1 MLHAC
6 CGRVKI
12 RRLGE
17 GPVTIDSGARK
28 RMANCPS
35 CGGPLRFRGATSIVA
50 VCQYCRATLVR
61 EGASLEDI
69 GRQAELL
76 PDDTL
81 LQVGTTGYHRG
92 EAFTLV
98 GRIQY
103 RYAAGLWNEWHALFD
118 RGKSAW
124 LSDANRD
131 YTIAYLAPPAEVP
144 PFAALEPG
152 MTVTL
157 GRERYSVTNLE
168 SAEVVAGEG
177 ELPFKFESGWKAP
190 VADLRGDGAR
200 FATIDYSEDVPHVYV
215 GERLPFDTF
224 RFDGLRDPD
233 RPVAPGVRAIAFKC
247 AGCGAPIEKHV
258 TTTEV
263 VACGSCGSVTDVTGT
278 AGEIVQKNEVNA
290 AQFSPSIPLGS
301 ACQWRGVAYEVVGY
315 MRRRIVVEGA
325 AYEWGEYLLHNLA
338 QGYYWISEYQG
349 HFSLIKG
356 TSEQP
361 KSPPEKAFKDGGKP
375 KVRYLGREFE
385 HFQRSEPEVT
395 FLVGEFNWRVQLGE
409 KCRVDDYVAPPLIL
423 SSEKS
428 ASEITWS
435 IGEYVEPEV
444 LWRAFALRTSPP
456 PRIGVAPNQ
465 PSPHKGKPL
474 AYWIAYFAVLVVA
487 VVMQF
492 GFMALDSGTKA
503 ATVAFAVTPG
513 TPARKVSPVL
523 DLGSFRDGP
532 ANLHITTNAQA
543 AWVDLDLQLVEV
555 GSGRAYRVTRQ
566 LGNRGVGSDWGDGNP
581 EDMARIAAL
590 PGGRYT
596 LTIDARAGTAG
607 GAAAGQREVS
617 GNVRL
622 FRSSPGWSNL
632 LLLAGFL
639 VLWPIA
645 ATARAASF
653 ESRRWAESDYAPD
666 GESDDD

>member
-1 MLHAC
+1 MA
-6 CGRVKI
+6 I
-12 RRLGE
+12 E
-17 GPVTIDSGARK
+17 GGARK
-28 RMANCPS
+28 RTANCPS
-35 CGGPLRFRGATSIVA
+35 CGGPLRFRGATSVVA

-61 EGASLEDI
+61 DGARLEDI
-69 GRQAELL
+69 GKQAELL

-81 LQVGTTGYHRG
+81 LQIRTTGYHRG
-92 EAFTLV
+92 EPFSLV

-103 RYAAGLWNEWHALFD
+103 RYGAGMWNEWHALFG
-118 RGKSAW
+118 RGRSAW

-131 YTIAYLAPPAEVP
+131 YTICYLTPPTEVP
-144 PFAALEPG
+144 AYGQLHPDMA
-152 MTVTL
+152 VTL
-157 GRERYSVTNLE
+157 GGERYTVTNIE
-168 SAEVVAGEG
+168 EAEVVAGEG

-190 VADLRGDGAR
+190 VADLRGAGAR

-233 RPVAPGVRAIAFKC
+233 RPAAPGVRAIAFKC

-258 TTTEV
+258 ATTEV

-278 AGEIVQKNEVNA
+278 VGEIVQKNEVNVR
-290 AQFSPSIPLGS
+290 QFTPSIPLGS
-301 ACQWRGVAYEVVGY
+301 VCRWRASEYEVVGY
-315 MRRRIVVEGA
+315 MRRRIVVEGQS
-325 AYEWGEYLLHNLA
+325 YEWGEYLLHNLA

-349 HFSLIKG
+349 HFSLIK
-356 TSEQP
+356 TAAEQP
-361 KSPPEKAFKDGGKP
+361 KVVGGAAEGRRP
-375 KVRYLGREFE
+375 DARYLGRNFR
-385 HFQRSEPEVT
+385 HFQRSEPEVSY
-395 FLVGEFNWRVQLGE
+395 LVGEFNWRVQLGE
-409 KCRVDDYVAPPLIL
+409 KCVVHDYVSPPLIL
-423 SSEKS
+423 SSEKT
-428 ASEITWS
+428 ANEITWS
-435 IGEYVEPEV
+435 VGEYVEPEF
-444 LWRAFALRTSPP
+444 LWKAFRLKGEPP

-474 AYWIAYFAVLVVA
+474 AYWIAYLAVLAVA

-492 GFMALDSGTKA
+492 TFMALDSGTKS
-503 ATVAFAVTPG
+503 ATVAFSVTPG

-523 DLGSFRDGP
+523 DLGSRLDGP
-532 ANLHITTNAQA
+532 ANLHITTNAQN
-543 AWVDLDLQLVEV
+543 AWVDLDLQLVEA

-566 LGNRGVGSDWGDGNP
+566 LGSRGLGSDWGDGSS
-581 EDMARIAAL
+581 EDMARISAL

-596 LTIDARAGTAG
+596 LTIDAKAGTAG
-607 GAAAGQREVS
+607 GARGGQREVS
-617 GNVRL
+617 GYVRI

-653 ESRRWAESDYAPD
+653 ETRRWAESDYAPE
-666 GESDDD
+666 ESEEDD